1 MTCLKKV
8 ALALSFIALTI
19 VSVNEILAD
28 EFKLIPSI
36 AVRGE
41 YNDNIFYT
49 VDDTDD
55 DFITTISAGLE
66 LIERTERLDL
76 NLAALLSPFFYA
88 DYSDLDDADQNY
100 MGRISYKI
108 NPSFGVN
115 ANALYD
121 VSNRRDRDFETTGI
135 VTTNDKRK
143 RGEFGLGFDY
153 TMTEKTGMAF
163 SFDYLKD
170 KWDSINIDR
179 QDLEDYRALLNF
191 THNLSQFERPTIG
204 RLNFGFE
211 RYKFEGEDIQT
222 SDTYNYFGTV
232 GVQHWFSETVNLL
245 VDFGARYT
253 DSDFVT
259 PQLVF
264 VPPSST
270 EIRIVEI
277 NNTGWGGTGQAI
289 LEKQGELTRGSI
301 RIAYGILPA
310 SGRGTTVQRFDAV
323 LNLRRRLAERSAIA
337 IATGFYN
344 NKADA
349 DEFSFRELDE
359 NTFFIRPT
367 IRWEFLDKFTLDAGY
382 IFNYVDDRVENDDRK
397 RNVVYLQVAYGLPLF
412 E

>member
-1 MTCLKKV
+1 MTCLKKIG
-8 ALALSFIALTI
+8 LAILL
-19 VSVNEILAD
+19 VSLAVVYADEIMAD

-49 VDDTDD
+49 VDDTED

-76 NLAALLSPFFYA
+76 DLSALVSPFYYA
-88 DYSDLDDADQNY
+88 DYSILDDVDQNY
-100 MGRISYKI
+100 MGRVSYKI

-115 ANALYD
+115 ADALYN
-121 VSNRRDRDFETTGI
+121 VSNRRDRDVETTGI
-135 VTTNDKRK
+135 VASNDKRK
-143 RGEFGLGFDY
+143 RGAFGLGLDY
-153 TMTEKTGMAF
+153 TMTEKTGMAL

-170 KWDSINIDR
+170 KWDSTNIDR
-179 QDLEDYRALLNF
+179 QDLEDYKAVLNF

-211 RYKFEGEDIQT
+211 RYKFEGQDIQT
-222 SDTYNYFGTV
+222 SDTYNYFTTIG
-232 GVQHWFSETVNLL
+232 GQHWFSETVNLL
-245 VDFGARYT
+245 VDLGARYT

-277 NNTGWGGTGQAI
+277 NNTGFGGTGQAI
-289 LEKQGELTRGSI
+289 LEKRGELTRGSI
-301 RIAYGILPA
+301 RIAYGVLPA
-310 SGRGTTVQRFDAV
+310 SGRGTTVQRFDVV
-323 LNLRRRLAERSAIA
+323 LNLRRRLAERSAIG

-344 NKADA
+344 NKADRN
-349 DEFSFRELDE
+349 EFSFRDLDE

-367 IRWEFLDKFTLDAGY
+367 IRWEFFDKFTLDAGY
-382 IFNYVDDRVENDDRK
+382 IFNYVDDRVDNDDTR
-397 RNVVYLQVAYGLPLF
+397 RNLVYLQVAYGLPLF

>member
-88 DYSDLDDADQNY
+88 DYSDLDDVDQNY

-153 TMTEKTGMAF
+153 TMTEKTGMAL

-170 KWDSINIDR
+170 KWDSIDIAR

-222 SDTYNYFGTV
+222 SDTYNYFTTIGA
-232 GVQHWFSETVNLL
+232 QHWFSETVNLL

-289 LEKQGELTRGSI
+289 LEKRGEITRGSI
-301 RIAYGILPA
+301 RIAYGIVPA
-310 SGRGTTVQRFDAV
+310 SGRGTTVQRFDVV

-337 IATGFYN
+337 IATGF
-344 NKADA
+344 
-349 DEFSFRELDE
+349 
-359 NTFFIRPT
+359 
-367 IRWEFLDKFTLDAGY
+367 
-382 IFNYVDDRVENDDRK
+382 
-397 RNVVYLQVAYGLPLF
+397 LQQQS
-412 E
+412 